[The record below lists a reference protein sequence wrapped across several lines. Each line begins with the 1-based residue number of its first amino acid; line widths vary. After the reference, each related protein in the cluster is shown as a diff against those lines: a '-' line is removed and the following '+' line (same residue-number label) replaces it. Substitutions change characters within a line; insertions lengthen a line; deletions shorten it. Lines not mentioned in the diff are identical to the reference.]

1 MTNKINMGHSVYSIT
16 YKIFIALAVAL
27 LFKILFFRMPDVIGL
42 DLGPITIIILIIWEV
57 NKMIDK
63 WLNTK
68 YSWIENSKQRLIA
81 QAIAFTAF
89 TSIALFL
96 LMFSMHQ
103 IKFDDGR
110 IINRKM
116 REMFFP
122 ALFFALALVA
132 ISISFNFFK
141 AWKKSLL
148 EVEKYKTQSTEA
160 QLQNLKNQINPH
172 FLFNNLSVLTSLVY
186 QNQDRAVEFIHEL
199 SKVYRYVLDNKNSE
213 LVTLNEELDFLHHYT
228 YLLKIRFEDAISF
241 SVIIDEKDK
250 QGYLPPMCL
259 QMLVE
264 NTIQH
269 NEASQENPLKVNIYT
284 IDHALII
291 ENNIQLRSDK
301 PESSR
306 TGLKNIQS
314 RYAYFADKNVEISNN
329 GEVFK
334 VTLPLMSK
342 Q

>member
-1 MTNKINMGHSVYSIT
+1 MRHPANSII
-16 YKIFIALAVAL
+16 YKVFTAIVVAL
-27 LFKILFFRMPDVIGL
+27 FFKILFFRLSDVIGL

-57 NKMIDK
+57 NKLIDK
-63 WLNTK
+63 WLNKK

-103 IKFDDGR
+103 IKFGDGR

-116 REMFFP
+116 RELFIP

-132 ISISFNFFK
+132 IYISFNFFK
-141 AWKKSLL
+141 AWKKSLV
-148 EVEKYKTQSTEA
+148 EVEKYKTQSTESE
-160 QLQNLKNQINPH
+160 LQNLKNQINPH
-172 FLFNNLSVLTSLVY
+172 FLFNNLSVLTYLVY
-186 QNQDRAVEFIHEL
+186 QNQDRAVEFINEL

-213 LVTLNEELDFLHHYT
+213 LVTLKEELDFLDHYT

-241 SVIIDEKDK
+241 KVNIDEKDK

-269 NEASQENPLKVNIYT
+269 NEASQENPLKVNI
-284 IDHALII
+284 DVKKNALTI

-301 PESSR
+301 PESSK

-314 RYAYFADKNVEISNN
+314 RYAYFANRNVEISNN

-334 VTLPLMSK
+334 VTLPLMPK

>member
-1 MTNKINMGHSVYSIT
+1 MRYSAKSII
-16 YKIFIALAVAL
+16 YKVCIALAVAL
-27 LFKILFFRMPDVIGL
+27 FFKILFFRLPDVIGL
-42 DLGPITIIILIIWEV
+42 DLGPITIVILIIWEV
-57 NKMIDK
+57 NKVIDK
-63 WLNTK
+63 WLNIK
-68 YSWIENSKQRLIA
+68 YSWIENSKQRLFA
-81 QAIAFTAF
+81 QGIAFTAF
-89 TSIALFL
+89 TSIVLFL
-96 LMFSMHQ
+96 LMFSLHQ
-103 IKFDDGR
+103 IKFGDGR
-110 IINRKM
+110 IINHKM
-116 REMFFP
+116 RELFFP
-122 ALFFALALVA
+122 ALFFALALIV
-132 ISISFNFFK
+132 IYVSINFFK

-186 QNQDRAVEFIHEL
+186 QNQDRAAEFINEL
-199 SKVYRYVLDNKNSE
+199 SKVYRYVLDNKNSA
-213 LVTLNEELDFLHHYT
+213 LVTLKEELDFLHHYS

-241 SVIIDEKDK
+241 TVNIDEKDK
-250 QGYLPPMCL
+250 LGYLPPMCL

-284 IDHALII
+284 KNNALTI

-329 GEVFK
+329 GKIFK

-342 Q
+342 K